1 MEILFGGG
9 ERLGTWG
16 QGGGGGERAVPETEG
31 RDRKTEDSETER
43 GQRRGETRGRH
54 KAGPGMWPPHRD
66 ASSVWSRAS
75 AEQARG
81 PGGGGGGQ
89 GKKGPAQAGAQC
101 FHPQMRKWAESSKA
115 VPRGTSGS
123 QDKNPPVRPHDTP
136 HPTPR
141 MRPRRELPSL
151 SLSPQGSR
159 TGLAILRCSK
169 AGGSFLP
176 RVGWTLL

>member
-1 MEILFGGG
+1 MGGS
-9 ERLGTWG
+9 
-16 QGGGGGERAVPETEG
+16 G
-31 RDRKTEDSETER
+31 RCLRQREETER
-43 GQRRGETRGRH
+43 QKTQRQREDRDVERQEADTRQGQVCGHLTVMPLLC
-54 KAGPGMWPPHRD
+54 GPGLRL
-66 ASSVWSRAS
+66 SRH
-75 AEQARG
+75 
-81 PGGGGGGQ
+81 GGREGGRGGQ